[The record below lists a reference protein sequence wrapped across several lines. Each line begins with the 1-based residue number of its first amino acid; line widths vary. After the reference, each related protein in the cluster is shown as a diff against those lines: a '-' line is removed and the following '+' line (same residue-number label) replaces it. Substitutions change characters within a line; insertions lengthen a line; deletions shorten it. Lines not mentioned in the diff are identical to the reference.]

1 MLAEE
6 GFDVHVAASGA
17 EAWARFQETRPDVVL
32 LDLVLGDA
40 DGLDVLRK
48 MKQEAPDTKV
58 ILISAHGSI
67 ESAVTAMKLGGYDFI
82 KKPFELEE
90 IVAAVRN
97 AVRTSRLEQ
106 RVAYLAAQERRR
118 SGGAA
123 FVHAAPEM
131 TRLLG
136 EVEVIAKSPVPLV
149 LVTGESGTGKQAIA
163 RMLHEGSPR
172 ASGPFVELNC
182 SAIPENLVESE
193 LFGHERGAF
202 SDARERKLG
211 LVEIADGGTLF
222 LDEIGDLGAGAQAKL
237 LTFLEQRTFRRV
249 GATAVRRVDARVVAA
264 TNRDLPAAVAAHT
277 FREDLFYRLNA
288 ITVHLPPL
296 RERTADVRALAE
308 HFLAE
313 SAREFGRRFQEIAPE
328 TAGLLRTLPLARQ
341 RARAARR
348 DRARRAPP
356 RRHRAAPG
364 APARRAAGRGAG
376 GPGGRP
382 GRRRVG
388 RRRSRRSRRWS
399 SATSAACWRSAA
411 ATARWPPS
419 TSASPA
425 RRWPKRWRRGGRQQ
439 RRVTRSYCGSVPLL
453 PVVAAWPGAWLG
465 ATRNSPQSD
474 ASRTMSALVW
484 TRSLPLMWPRW
495 VSTVL
500 MLMPSRP
507 AICLLELPQ
516 ITRSKICRSRCD
528 SRSMAWVPA
537 FFSARAPAPT
547 RRGGGGAT
555 PAGSTSSPRPT
566 LRIAAMI
573 SAGDCPLS
581 A

>member
-1 MLAEE
+1 MSAAVLIADDEALIRQSVRSLLAEE

-48 MKQEAPDTKV
+48 MKQETPDTKV

-106 RVAYLAAQERRR
+106 RVAYLAAQDRRR

-123 FVHAAPEM
+123 FVHAAPKM
-131 TRLLG
+131 TRLLA

-264 TNRDLPAAVAAHT
+264 TNRDLPAAVAAHS
-277 FREDLFYRLNA
+277 FREDLFYRVNA

-296 RERTADVRALAE
+296 RERSADVRALAE
-308 HFLAE
+308 HFLGE

-328 TAGLLRTLPLARQ
+328 TAGLLERYRWPGNVRELRAVIARATLLHDDTALRPAHLPAELLAAALAAPAVAEVAGESATAIPTLEEVELGHIRRVLEICGGNRTL
-341 RARAARR
+341 AAQ
-348 DRARRAPP
+348 
-356 RRHRAAPG
+356 H
-364 APARRAAGRGAG
+364 
-376 GPGGRP
+376 
-382 GRRRVG
+382 
-388 RRRSRRSRRWS
+388 
-399 SATSAACWRSAA
+399 
-411 ATARWPPS
+411 
-419 TSASPA
+419 
-425 RRWPKRWRRGGRQQ
+425 
-439 RRVTRSYCGSVPLL
+439 
-453 PVVAAWPGAWLG
+453 LG
-465 ATRNSPQSD
+465 
-474 ASRTMSALVW
+474 
-484 TRSLPLMWPRW
+484 
-495 VSTVL
+495 
-500 MLMPSRP
+500 
-507 AICLLELPQ
+507 
-516 ITRSKICRSRCD
+516 ITRQTLAKKI
-528 SRSMAWVPA
+528 
-537 FFSARAPAPT
+537 
-547 RRGGGGAT
+547 GGGVG
-555 PAGSTSSPRPT
+555 GSS
-566 LRIAAMI
+566 
-573 SAGDCPLS
+573 DD
-581 A
+581 